1 MLPKKFR
8 EFEKECL
15 AKNLPTIDRKRAD
28 WLYNK
33 VKQVKPRSILEIG
46 TLNGYSGCIL
56 GSQGA
61 KLTTIELETDKA
73 EEARESFKKF
83 GIDAEIIVADGVEV
97 VKNLVKRKE
106 RFDLVFLD
114 FAQRRYIEILEN
126 CIKLVG
132 KGGLVIADNILL
144 PKCKEYLDAVKN
156 HPKLKTEIIEISQGL
171 TCSQK
176 I

>member
-1 MLPKKFR
+1 MLTDSMLPKKFR

-15 AKNLPTIDRKRAD
+15 ARNLPIVNRKRAE

-33 VKQVKPRSILEIG
+33 VKEVKPRSILEIG

-73 EEARESFKKF
+73 EEARVT
-83 GIDAEIIVADGVEV
+83 IVGDGVEV

-106 RFDLVFLD
+106 KFDLVFLD
-114 FAQRRYIEILEN
+114 FAQRRYIEILEE
-126 CIKLVG
+126 CIKLVR
-132 KGGLVIADNILL
+132 KGGIVIADNILL

-171 TCSQK
+171 SCSQM
-176 I
+176 IR